1 MNRPP
6 DRAFAH
12 KGKMWKV
19 VTDAWRPGVSPPP
32 IELRPCLR
40 FENGSDVR
48 FLSFESVQQ
57 VPSEKDLQSRSI
69 KQLCDMLARALQGAE
84 ASAEVRG
91 WAR

>member
-6 DRAFAH
+6 NRAFGH

-19 VTDAWRPGVSPPP
+19 TTDAWRPGVSPPP

-40 FENGSDVR
+40 FEKGSDVR

-57 VPSEKDLQSRSI
+57 VPSEKDLQSTSI
-69 KQLCDMLARALQGAE
+69 NKLCDMLERALQGAE

-91 WAR
+91 